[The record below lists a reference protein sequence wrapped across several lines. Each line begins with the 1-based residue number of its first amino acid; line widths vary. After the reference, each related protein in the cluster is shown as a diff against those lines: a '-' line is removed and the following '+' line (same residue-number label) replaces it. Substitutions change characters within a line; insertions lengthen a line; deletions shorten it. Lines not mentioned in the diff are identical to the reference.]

1 MNELSN
7 IEVKMKQ
14 AHFSWMYIFALVTA
28 FLFTNLRRFVESVPD
43 EKIGLPTSR
52 TVLEMTGLKN
62 SETNFSIFKTK
73 ENSGLPLF

>member
-1 MNELSN
+1 MALDFYLQAYEGLLNRYR
-7 IEVKMKQ
+7 MK
-14 AHFSWMYIFALVTA
+14 
-28 FLFTNLRRFVESVPD
+28 
-43 EKIGLPTSR
+43 KIGLPTSR